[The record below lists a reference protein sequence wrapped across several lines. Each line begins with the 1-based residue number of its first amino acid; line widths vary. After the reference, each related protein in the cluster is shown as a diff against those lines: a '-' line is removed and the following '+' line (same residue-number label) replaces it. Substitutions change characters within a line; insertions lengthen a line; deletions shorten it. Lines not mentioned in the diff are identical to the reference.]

1 LLSARAP
8 DRQDSLPWNLTV
20 PVPLRKHPTSRRRFL
35 KASARIA
42 AGAALYSG
50 EIERHWIEIAHR
62 TVTIPGLHVGFD
74 GLRIAQLSDIHFD
87 EFTEPL
93 FLREAIHQINS
104 FNPDAV
110 FLTGDFVTHSP
121 ISQRIFKDAEWSC
134 AEMLNQLQCR
144 QRYASLGNHDL
155 LVGKEKVAAAL
166 TANAITVINNSYL
179 PVERGG
185 SRFWLAALE
194 DPLEGHPDPEA
205 AIPESIRNVPNEP
218 VILLCHGPDYADNL
232 LKLPAGQAVALML
245 SGHTHGGQIC
255 LPFIGPLVLPRFGQK
270 YVKGWFQL
278 GNLQLHVSRGLGTV
292 GVPFRFNCPPEITF
306 LTLRAAAASG

>member
-1 LLSARAP
+1 MTVQR
-8 DRQDSLPWNLTV
+8 SLAK
-20 PVPLRKHPTSRRRFL
+20 PLITRRRFL
-35 KASARIA
+35 KASAYAA

-62 TVTIPGLHVGFD
+62 EVTIPGLNVAFD
-74 GLRIAQLSDIHFD
+74 GLRVAQLSDIHFD

-93 FLREAIHQINS
+93 FLRDAIHRING

-121 ISQRIFKDAEWSC
+121 ISNRVFKDAEWHC

-155 LVGKEKVAAAL
+155 LVGKEKVIAAL
-166 TANAITVINNSYL
+166 AANAITVLNNGYL

-185 SRFWLAALE
+185 GRFWLAAVE

-205 AIPESIRNVPNEP
+205 AIPVSIRNVPNEP

-232 LKLPAGQAVALML
+232 LRLPAGQAVALML

-255 LPFIGPLVLPRFGQK
+255 LPFIGPPFLPRFGQK
-270 YVKGWFQL
+270 YVKGWFRL

-292 GVPFRFNCPPEITF
+292 GVPLRFNCPPEITF
-306 LTLRAAAASG
+306 LTLRASVSRG

>member
-1 LLSARAP
+1 M
-8 DRQDSLPWNLTV
+8 TV
-20 PVPLRKHPTSRRRFL
+20 PRQLRKHPISRRRFL
-35 KASARIA
+35 KASACVA

-62 TVTIPGLHVGFD
+62 EVTIPGLNAAFD
-74 GLRIAQLSDIHFD
+74 GLRVAQLSDIHFD

-93 FLREAIHQINS
+93 FLHDAIHRING

-110 FLTGDFVTHSP
+110 FLTGDFVTRSG
-121 ISQRIFKDAEWSC
+121 ISRRIFKDAEWRC
-134 AEMLNQLQCR
+134 AEILNQLQCR

-155 LVGKEKVAAAL
+155 LVGKEKVIAAL
-166 TANAITVINNSYL
+166 AANAITVINNSYL

-185 SRFWLAALE
+185 GRFWLAALE

-218 VILLCHGPDYADNL
+218 VIVLCHGPDYADNL
-232 LKLPAGQAVALML
+232 LRVPAGQAVSLML

-255 LPFIGPLVLPRFGQK
+255 LPFFGPLVLPRFGEK

-278 GNLQLHVSRGLGTV
+278 GHLQLHVSRGLGTV

-306 LTLRAAAASG
+306 LTLRAAPARGIA

>member
-1 LLSARAP
+1 VHP
-8 DRQDSLPWNLTV
+8 QV
-20 PVPLRKHPTSRRRFL
+20 PKHPFTRRRFL
-35 KASARIA
+35 KAGACVA

-62 TVTIPGLHVGFD
+62 AVTIPGLNAAFD
-74 GLRIAQLSDIHFD
+74 GLRVAQLSDIHFD
-87 EFTEPL
+87 EFTEPI
-93 FLREAIHQINS
+93 FLSDAIHRINE

-121 ISQRIFKDAEWSC
+121 ISKRVFKDAEWRC
-134 AEMLNQLQCR
+134 AEILNQLQCR
-144 QRYASLGNHDL
+144 QRYASLGNHDV
-155 LVGKEKVAAAL
+155 LVGKEKVIAAL

-185 SRFWLAALE
+185 GRFWLASVE

-205 AIPESIRNVPNEP
+205 AIPASIRNVPNEP

-232 LKLPAGQAVALML
+232 LRLPAGQAVALML
-245 SGHTHGGQIC
+245 SGHTHGGQVC
-255 LPFIGPLVLPRFGQK
+255 LPFFGPLVLPRFGQK
-270 YVKGWFQL
+270 YVKGWFQI

-306 LTLRAAAASG
+306 LTLRAPAPRG